1 MVPRFGGHSG
11 RHGQPALRVESYNH
25 GGIFP
30 LSIESVNLG
39 RRGGSSDEWMSST
52 SSLTNTYAGNIPR
65 VNRLR
70 KDNYEP
76 RVLLCETNR
85 FSSRFD
91 DVPVM
96 SDNAIGLLVLVCIF
110 GASLLGML
118 LRPALSQ
125 HHLSPDTKDAVKLG
139 MGLVGT
145 MAALILGL
153 LVAAAKSAYDTEK
166 NEVTQ
171 MAAKIIFLDR
181 VLANY
186 GPESADTRL
195 LLRRMVE
202 GAVNRMWPEERSH
215 NAQLDPAGSGHE
227 ELHKAIQKL
236 SPRNDVQLS
245 LKSQAVGVASDLGQ
259 LRWLLFEQSGSSISM
274 PLLIVVVVWLA
285 IIFAS
290 WGLFA
295 PSNAIAIASLLLA
308 ALSVSGAI
316 FLILELD
323 QPFDGVIH
331 ISSAPM
337 RNALAHLGR

>member
-1 MVPRFGGHSG
+1 
-11 RHGQPALRVESYNH
+11 
-25 GGIFP
+25 
-30 LSIESVNLG
+30 
-39 RRGGSSDEWMSST
+39 
-52 SSLTNTYAGNIPR
+52 
-65 VNRLR
+65 
-70 KDNYEP
+70 
-76 RVLLCETNR
+76 
-85 FSSRFD
+85 
-91 DVPVM
+91 M
-96 SDNAIGLLVLVCIF
+96 SDNAIGLIVLVCIF

-125 HHLSPDTKDAVKLG
+125 HHLSADTKDSVKLG

-166 NEVTQ
+166 SEVTQ
-171 MAAKIIFLDR
+171 IAAKIVFLDR

-186 GPESADTRL
+186 GPESADARV

-202 GAVNRMWPEERSH
+202 GSLSRIWPDERSH
-215 NAQLDPAGSGHE
+215 HAQLDPIGSGAE
-227 ELHKAIQKL
+227 EVHKAIQKL
-236 SPRNDVQLS
+236 APRNDVQGS
-245 LKSQAVGVASDLGQ
+245 LKSQAVGVVTDLGQ

-274 PLLIVVVVWLA
+274 PLLIVVISWLA
-285 IIFAS
+285 IIFFS

-295 PSNAIAIASLLLA
+295 PSNSIAIAALLLA

-323 QPFDGVIH
+323 QPFDGLIH

-337 RNALAHLGR
+337 RNALAHLGK

>member
-1 MVPRFGGHSG
+1 
-11 RHGQPALRVESYNH
+11 
-25 GGIFP
+25 
-30 LSIESVNLG
+30 
-39 RRGGSSDEWMSST
+39 
-52 SSLTNTYAGNIPR
+52 
-65 VNRLR
+65 
-70 KDNYEP
+70 
-76 RVLLCETNR
+76 
-85 FSSRFD
+85 
-91 DVPVM
+91 M

-118 LRPALSQ
+118 LRPVLSQ
-125 HHLSPDTKDAVKLG
+125 HHLSPDTKDSVKLG

-145 MAALILGL
+145 MTALILGL
-153 LVAAAKSAYDTEK
+153 LVAAAKSAYDVERS
-166 NEVTQ
+166 EVIQ
-171 MAAKIIFLDR
+171 MAAKIVFLDR

-236 SPRNDVQLS
+236 SPRNDVQVS

-295 PSNAIAIASLLLA
+295 PSNAISIASLLLA

>member
-1 MVPRFGGHSG
+1 
-11 RHGQPALRVESYNH
+11 
-25 GGIFP
+25 
-30 LSIESVNLG
+30 
-39 RRGGSSDEWMSST
+39 
-52 SSLTNTYAGNIPR
+52 
-65 VNRLR
+65 
-70 KDNYEP
+70 
-76 RVLLCETNR
+76 
-85 FSSRFD
+85 
-91 DVPVM
+91 M
-96 SDNAIGLLVLVCIF
+96 SDNTIGLIVFVSIF

-125 HHLSPDTKDAVKLG
+125 QHLSSDTKDSVKLG

-166 NEVTQ
+166 SEVIQ
-171 MAAKIIFLDR
+171 MAAKIAFLDR

-186 GPESADTRL
+186 GPESADTRV
-195 LLRRMVE
+195 LLRRMVDN
-202 GAVNRMWPEERSH
+202 AVSRMWPEDRSQH
-215 NAQLDPAGSGHE
+215 AQLDPIGSGAE
-227 ELHKAIQKL
+227 ELHKAIQQL
-236 SPRNDVQLS
+236 SARNDVQLA

-274 PLLIVVVVWLA
+274 PLLAVVISWLA
-285 IIFAS
+285 IIFLS

-295 PSNAIAIASLLLA
+295 PSNSIAIAALLLA

-323 QPFDGVIH
+323 QPFGGLIQ

-337 RNALAHLGR
+337 RNALAHLGK